1 MSNDNTPGPGYPQA
15 GSPRSRSRVRS
26 ATAASSRY
34 WAQAGFSSSLW

>member
-15 GSPRSRSRVRS
+15 GSPRSRVRS